1 MPPWKLTIGL
11 LPGMSIPAIE
21 KGVLYMADTSFWGK
35 TSPVV
40 VYDASILLAQLHEY
54 LNIDH
59 DSEAYKLL
67 HELFMSTGDCP
78 VYELL
83 EREYP

>member
-1 MPPWKLTIGL
+1 
-11 LPGMSIPAIE
+11 
-21 KGVLYMADTSFWGK
+21 MADTSFWGK

-40 VYDASILLAQLHEY
+40 VYDASILLAQIHEY
-54 LNIDH
+54 WNIDH